1 MSSQTDQERQEV
13 CFKSTCGH
21 RERVILAVVVQAL
34 LIWLYVGFITNI
46 CMDRGDKWV
55 SIGAVLLLVVLNLLA
70 YLGMVKLE
78 FPPIELF
85 VSQKGIRCNKMKPDT
100 LSWKEISEIN
110 YETDTRTFT
119 CARIKIT
126 KENGKKLGLVLF
138 FRDEEEAQKCFLTIQ
153 RFHTNALSGQE
164 QA

>member
-1 MSSQTDQERQEV
+1 MSSQTDQEHQEV

-46 CMDRGDKWV
+46 CMDRGDKWAT
-55 SIGAVLLLVVLNLLA
+55 IGAVLLLVVLNLLA

-85 VSQKGIRCNKMKPDT
+85 VSQKGIRCNKMKPD